1 MSKNKKKRNSFS
13 APLDAKP
20 YSSEKLSLTKGAKFC
35 KYIKRHH
42 LELIAIMLSVISLYI
57 ASTISCTANNIA
69 LKTNPINCELTSNSR
84 RLVVNNN
91 DNILYSADAFS
102 VEIQKGEY
110 SGDYYKIIFALA
122 NDNMVDFNVFTK
134 DELSNSNQTISFSN
148 GQFGLLPKQTGEN
161 TIDFF
166 LSLMENDNDNNLR
179 PVPFASFYIIFQS
192 INGEYYYFPAFYYCT
207 KSESESS
214 IQNDQSQ
221 YEYDEILLQL
231 FSEEDIYNRTM
242 IQLLLD
248 ELNRYIDSDYTVDTF
263 TSQIESELALIRSK
277 LES

>member
-110 SGDYYKIIFALA
+110 SGDYYKIIFALV
-122 NDNMVDFNVFTK
+122 NDNVVDFNVFTK

-148 GQFGLLPKQTGEN
+148 GQFVFFPNKQE
-161 TIDFF
+161 
-166 LSLMENDNDNNLR
+166 
-179 PVPFASFYIIFQS
+179 
-192 INGEYYYFPAFYYCT
+192 
-207 KSESESS
+207 K
-214 IQNDQSQ
+214 
-221 YEYDEILLQL
+221 IL
-231 FSEEDIYNRTM
+231 
-242 IQLLLD
+242 
-248 ELNRYIDSDYTVDTF
+248 
-263 TSQIESELALIRSK
+263 
-277 LES
+277 